1 MGLDSL
7 LAGGRGRIAGRDFFA
22 REVSEG
28 AAFVFDSAAR
38 VALLGRVCGAPLAA
52 DTPCHDVLAT
62 LDSGEALIEECIP
75 QNIARRQPDRRNEM
89 VLE

>member
-7 LAGGRGRIAGRDFFA
+7 LASGRGRIAGRDFFA

-38 VALLGRVCGAPLAA
+38 VAFLGSVCGTPLAP
-52 DTPCHDVLAT
+52 DTPCYVVLAT
-62 LDSGEALIEECIP
+62 LDSGEALIEKCIP
-75 QNIARRQPDRRNEM
+75 QNIAHWQPNRRNEV